1 MHDFAGQIAVVTG
14 ATRGIGRAIAQALLA
29 GGATVFATYAG
40 NQEAAARLAAD
51 NANAGERLRLC
62 QFDVADH
69 EQVQHF
75 FGQVETEFGHIDILV
90 CNAGIRKDGV
100 LAMMPVVDW
109 QRVLDVNLTGSFNMA
124 KHAVLLM
131 LRRRYGRIIFI
142 TSPMAHAGFA
152 GQANYAASKAGQIGM
167 ARSLSKETA
176 SRKIT
181 VNCVSPGFIDT
192 ELLTGLSAD
201 QLVAYKKSVPIG
213 RFGKPEEVAD
223 AVLFLCGP
231 KAAYI
236 TGSVLEVNGGL

>member
-1 MHDFAGQIAVVTG
+1 VVTG
-14 ATRGIGRAIAQALLA
+14 APRRIGRAIAQGLLD
-29 GGATVFATYAG
+29 GGATVLATYAG
-40 NQEAAARLAAD
+40 NREAAAQFAAVNTAVGD
-51 NANAGERLRLC
+51 RLRLC
-62 QFDVADH
+62 QFDVADY
-69 EQVQHF
+69 EQVSRF
-75 FGQVETEFGHIDILV
+75 YSQVETEFGHIHILV
-90 CNAGIRKDGV
+90 SNAGIRKDGV
-100 LAMMPVVDW
+100 LAMMPPADW
-109 QRVLDVNLTGSFNMA
+109 QRVLDVNLTGAYNMA

-131 LRRRYGRIIFI
+131 LRERYGRIVFI

-167 ARSLSKETA
+167 ASSLAKETA
-176 SRKIT
+176 ARKIT

-201 QLVAYKKSVPIG
+201 QLTAYKKSVPMG
-213 RFGKPEEVAD
+213 RFGKPEEVAE